1 MKKVKISISLKTTM
15 LVVFFTLIIIASATF
30 FYYREGKRTNNE
42 YYSKMANSVAKTVA
56 EVVDYEKLRV
66 VKDKVKEIVDATSDK
81 VTSEHWGSDEWYA
94 YSAHFDSIK
103 EMSEY
108 QELIIFLQQMQDVT
122 FEEVDCVYL
131 TYLDADLEYI
141 VVVVDGDRIN
151 PCPPG
156 CLDILYAENK
166 PALTDPS
173 IGFPAYITNTK
184 SYGWIVSAGAP
195 VYDDANNIVG
205 YANVD
210 ISMEVVTTNLE
221 ENTLR
226 LFIFLIVTMVLI
238 CTLAVVIIQLLLIR
252 PLHKLTKAAQSYNSN
267 DILTNSFANVK
278 INTHDEI
285 HELSESMKKMEAE
298 INTRLAELMST
309 NRELITSQ
317 HLASEMTKLA
327 NKDALTGVGN
337 KTAYEFALEK
347 LKEDLKEGTIQ
358 EFGFIMIDLNDLKKN
373 NDTYGHESGNEAL
386 KRLCKVVCEVF
397 HHSPVYRIG
406 GDEFV
411 VLLKNRDYERAH
423 HLIDKFYFIIN
434 RMNREEGLE
443 ASKVI
448 SAAVG
453 LAKYD
458 NKVDQTV
465 EDVFNRADEEMY
477 KTKRAMK
484 GEAR

>member
-1 MKKVKISISLKTTM
+1 
-15 LVVFFTLIIIASATF
+15 
-30 FYYREGKRTNNE
+30 
-42 YYSKMANSVAKTVA
+42 
-56 EVVDYEKLRV
+56 
-66 VKDKVKEIVDATSDK
+66 
-81 VTSEHWGSDEWYA
+81 
-94 YSAHFDSIK
+94 
-103 EMSEY
+103 
-108 QELIIFLQQMQDVT
+108 
-122 FEEVDCVYL
+122 
-131 TYLDADLEYI
+131 
-141 VVVVDGDRIN
+141 
-151 PCPPG
+151 
-156 CLDILYAENK
+156 
-166 PALTDPS
+166 
-173 IGFPAYITNTK
+173 
-184 SYGWIVSAGAP
+184 
-195 VYDDANNIVG
+195 
-205 YANVD
+205 
-210 ISMEVVTTNLE
+210 
-221 ENTLR
+221 
-226 LFIFLIVTMVLI
+226 
-238 CTLAVVIIQLLLIR
+238 
-252 PLHKLTKAAQSYNSN
+252 SN

-298 INTRLAELMST
+298 INTRVAELMST

-373 NDTYGHESGNEAL
+373 NDTFGHESGNEAL

-423 HLIDKFYFIIN
+423 HLIDKLYFIIN
-434 RMNREEGLE
+434 KMNREEGLE

-458 NKVDQTV
+458 NQVDQTV